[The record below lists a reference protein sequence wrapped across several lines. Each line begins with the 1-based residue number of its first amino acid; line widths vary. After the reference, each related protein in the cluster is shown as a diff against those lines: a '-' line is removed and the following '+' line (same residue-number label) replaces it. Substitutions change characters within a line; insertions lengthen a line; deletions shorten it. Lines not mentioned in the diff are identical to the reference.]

1 MASHLQ
7 TQNLKLP
14 LYEANDTPSWLQ
26 DWNETMQK
34 LDYYCSTLNSR
45 LYDYVNT
52 LDSINNKLTEDRKI
66 LEEAL
71 ATSKEA
77 RDLAVAV
84 SNSLNAIKKRIDNLE
99 SSVDE
104 RFDNI
109 GNEIISIKNNIQ
121 NIYNLIDALNTKVDN
136 AISGGDIAPPFES
149 DITLTPYDIY
159 QVGADYN
166 GSWHYPQQ
174 TSNSQNGFT
183 WVCPETTRPVVS
195 MQYGRT
201 YSPVLIKGSD
211 AKPYMLKCSLSF
223 VASYQR
229 EQLGDCVLELLVGGS
244 VVHTIN
250 ATYSNIYNASIN
262 VNLNIQQW
270 KDQNVSLRIRTS
282 MSSGDY
288 AYCTC
293 VINQLVISNK

>member
-84 SNSLNAIKKRIDNLE
+84 NNSLNAINKRIDNLE

-121 NIYNLIDALNTKVDN
+121 NIYNLIAALDTKLDN
-136 AISGGDIAPPFES
+136 AISGGDIVAPFTTNLLLLPY
-149 DITLTPYDIY
+149 TPYIVPANAGGTDY
-159 QVGADYN
+159 YPEQV
-166 GSWHYPQQ
+166 
-174 TSNSQNGFT
+174 SNTANSFH
-183 WVCPETTRPVVS
+183 WLCPETRTYAVGH
-195 MQYGRT
+195 YGRT
-201 YSPVLIKGSD
+201 YQPVLIKGST
-211 AKPYMLKCSLSF
+211 ARPCFIKANLSF
-223 VASYQR
+223 NAQYKRDTIQGAWLHLM
-229 EQLGDCVLELLVGGS
+229 EGNTIL
-244 VVHTIN
+244 HTIE
-250 ATYSNIYNASIN
+250 AQFASDRYSASIA
-262 VNLNIQQW
+262 VNLNINQW
-270 KDQNVSLRIRTS
+270 KDKNVSVRIDTA
-282 MSSGDY
+282 MGTGDY
-288 AYCTC
+288 AHLDCA
-293 VINQLVISNK
+293 INQLVISNQ